1 MASRRAKKSGFLAE
15 YRQDDTYL
23 LKPERAIGRA
33 GMIRARDPGGRDVLV
48 KFWPRAKGA
57 DDSDLEDIW
66 RSEIRQLQRLA
77 AVPRSDELFVPMVA
91 SAKDSDGFY
100 LVLDPRQGSQLE
112 VFLRAHRK
120 PDLLAQARQPRSR
133 RILWANARRL
143 AEGLELLHSQGAIHR
158 NLDPWAVVTT
168 LGEES
173 DFRITGFEWS
183 MRIAAVGAKGGKKIQ
198 APRVEDSFSFVR
210 DWRDL
215 AFLFALFLDIPSA
228 PLADLKILPSR
239 VAEHASAAEIRLLR
253 GMLGL
258 ERVERLDGEF
268 VCRRIDEILDSIAA
282 EAAGKEAQLC
292 LAVRLGTGSRLS
304 EAVRRASGDEIEIT
318 DEPQQVRF
326 IVDDLGPQPQ
336 LVAIADAGGATRYVL
351 LGRKLTYR
359 LAPYRPPGS
368 TQAGNWEFAY
378 CERAETEAPAPS
390 AMKGDTILDAGSL
403 DVVRNQEATQTFLRR
418 RGKVQRWDE
427 YLRRTEQVQLRK
439 SELDRM
445 HQSFALLLV
454 VEMAYAAADIFP
466 VEIVGKSASSDQY
479 IIHVVSRNDPD
490 RAKLSDRLG
499 LEPSAIRL
507 AKILNAEDG
516 TEEGAWTLSEPGMLG
531 ERRSPTTT
539 SWRFLGTEEIDNLE
553 CLKFEGPSAPQERVA
568 GFLAPAGMIGRI
580 AQFKRR
586 LKALTSLREHAELL
600 RMLVDQRQRI
610 DQSHDPL
617 DENADAFK
625 NLDDSKK
632 KALRE
637 ILAVVPLFLLQG
649 PPGVGKTFL
658 AGDVVRRR
666 FDDEPTTRILLSAQ
680 SNSAIDHLMNEVESI
695 FAGTN
700 LVDPPLMVR
709 APRSA
714 DDDEAAGELEI
725 DVQADR
731 LLQTLASSDLIKE
744 ASPHI
749 GGRVTMVADARS
761 ALDGTRRSGSGSGL
775 GRRMSAEL
783 RAFEG
788 MILRAAN
795 LVFATTNS
803 GSVERLIEER
813 GLFDWTIIEEA
824 GKATGGELLSPLL
837 LSHRRLMI
845 GDHKQLPPFDV
856 DKTSKLLASTER
868 VKETVSLVDDLISGY
883 LRDPAVDEVFREVE
897 TAGEDF
903 GRACADT
910 LEVLTLFETFVE
922 RELKR
927 QARSDKGPRIAR
939 RLTEQY
945 RMHPAIARIVSA
957 CFYDGD
963 LITNPQKERKF
974 LTTPPPF
981 ISADPSRLPEY
992 PVVFIDM
999 PYAREEAPGGRGGD
1013 RLPPWSNPA
1022 EAAAS
1027 MAALELLEPK
1037 GADKPPSLAV
1047 LSPYWEQV
1055 NVLRRKL
1062 QRDRDTALAHL
1073 DGFTPAIKTNE
1084 FCGTVDSFQG
1094 GEADLVIV
1102 SLVRNNAHAT
1112 PAKALGFLRD
1122 NRRMNVLLSRAKWR
1136 LILIGSLSFF
1146 RHIVALADKLP
1157 DQEIGF
1163 LAKFLA
1169 ALDKGVAAKEACIV
1183 PWAQLKASRA

>member
-1 MASRRAKKSGFLAE
+1 M
-15 YRQDDTYL
+15 
-23 LKPERAIGRA
+23 
-33 GMIRARDPGGRDVLV
+33 
-48 KFWPRAKGA
+48 
-57 DDSDLEDIW
+57 
-66 RSEIRQLQRLA
+66 
-77 AVPRSDELFVPMVA
+77 
-91 SAKDSDGFY
+91 
-100 LVLDPRQGSQLE
+100 
-112 VFLRAHRK
+112 
-120 PDLLAQARQPRSR
+120 
-133 RILWANARRL
+133 
-143 AEGLELLHSQGAIHR
+143 HSQGAIHR

-168 LGEES
+168 LSEES

-183 MRIAAVGAKGGKKIQ
+183 MRIAAAAAKGGKRIQ
-198 APRVEDSFSFVR
+198 TPRVEDSFSFAR

-215 AFLFALFLDIPSA
+215 ALLFALFLDIPGT
-228 PLADLKILPSR
+228 PLADLKIIPSR

-258 ERVERLDGEF
+258 ERVERLDGDF
-268 VCRRIDEILDSIAA
+268 VCRRIDEILDSITA
-282 EAAGKEAQLC
+282 EVAGKEAQLC
-292 LAVRLGTGSRLS
+292 LAVRLNSGSRLS
-304 EAVRRASGDEIEIT
+304 EAVRRASGDEIEIA

-336 LVAIADAGGATRYVL
+336 LVAILDAAGAIRYAL

-359 LAPYRPPGS
+359 LAPYRPPSS
-368 TQAGNWEFAY
+368 TEAGDWEFAY
-378 CERAETEAPAPS
+378 CDRAEAEAPAP
-390 AMKGDTILDAGSL
+390 AAIKGDTLIDAGSL
-403 DVVRNQEATQTFLRR
+403 EVVRNQEATQAFSRR
-418 RGKVQRWDE
+418 RGKVQRWDD
-427 YLRRTEQVQLRK
+427 YLRRTEQMQLRK
-439 SELDRM
+439 SELERR

-454 VEMAYAAADIFP
+454 LEMAYAAADIFP
-466 VEIVGKSASSDQY
+466 VEIVSKSASSDPHV
-479 IIHVVSRNDPD
+479 INVVSRNDPD
-490 RAKLSDRLG
+490 RANLSELLG
-499 LEPSAIRL
+499 LEPLAIRL
-507 AKILNAEDG
+507 VKILNAEDG
-516 TEEGAWTLSEPGMLG
+516 VEEGAWTLSEPGTLG
-531 ERRSPTTT
+531 ERSSSTT

-553 CLKFEGPSAPQERVA
+553 CLKFEGPSAPQERA
-568 GFLAPAGMIGRI
+568 RFLAPAGMIGRI

-586 LKALTSLREHAELL
+586 LKALTALREHAELL
-600 RMLVDQRQRI
+600 KMLVDQRQRI
-610 DQSHDPL
+610 HQSHDPL
-617 DENADAFK
+617 DENAEAFK

-637 ILAVVPLFLLQG
+637 ILAIVPLFLLQG

-658 AGDVVRRR
+658 VGDVVRRR
-666 FDDEPTTRILLSAQ
+666 FEDEPTSRILLSAQ
-680 SNSAIDHLMNEVESI
+680 SNSAIDHLMKEVESI
-695 FAGTN
+695 FAGT
-700 LVDPPLMVR
+700 DPDDRPLMVR

-731 LLQTLASSDLIKE
+731 LLQTLADSDLLNE

-749 GGRVTMVADARS
+749 GTRVTMLADARGATNS
-761 ALDGTRRSGSGSGL
+761 SRRPGLASGL

-803 GSVERLIEER
+803 GAVERLIEER

-837 LSHRRLMI
+837 LSHRRLMV
-845 GDHKQLPPFDV
+845 GDHKQLPPFDL
-856 DKTSKLLASTER
+856 DKTSRLLASTDR
-868 VKETVSLVDDLISGY
+868 VKETVLLVDALVSRY
-883 LRDPAVDEVFREVE
+883 LRDPAVDEIFREVE
-897 TAGEDF
+897 AAGDDF

-922 RELKR
+922 RELNR
-927 QARSDKGPRIAR
+927 QKRSDKGSPIAR
-939 RLTEQY
+939 RLTEQH

-957 CFYDGD
+957 CFYEGD
-963 LITNPQKERKF
+963 LTTNPKKEQKF
-974 LTTPPPF
+974 LTTLPPF
-981 ISADPSRLPEY
+981 TSVDSSRLPEF

-1013 RLPPWSNPA
+1013 SLPPWSNPA
-1022 EAAAS
+1022 EIAALVT
-1027 MAALELLEPK
+1027 ALELIRAN

-1055 NVLRRKL
+1055 NLLRRKL
-1062 QRDRDTALAHL
+1062 QRDRDTTLAHL
-1073 DGFTPAIKTNE
+1073 AAFAPAIEANE

-1094 GEADLVIV
+1094 GEADLVFV

-1146 RHIVALADKLP
+1146 GHIVALADKLP
-1157 DQEIGF
+1157 DQDIGF

-1183 PWAQLKASRA
+1183 PWPELKGRRA